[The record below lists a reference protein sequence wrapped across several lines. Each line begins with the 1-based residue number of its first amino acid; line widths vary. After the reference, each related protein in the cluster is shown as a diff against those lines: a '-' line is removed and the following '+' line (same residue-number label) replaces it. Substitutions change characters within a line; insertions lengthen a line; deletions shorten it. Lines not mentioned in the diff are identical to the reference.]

1 MRTSRS
7 TTLMAAGG
15 LHTWLCRH
23 RDKAMTQGRERPIT
37 KNLAALVVDD
47 DPDMIEIVS
56 FVLREIG
63 ILNITR
69 ATSAMN
75 ALEHFKDRPFPFDL
89 IICDWMMPGM
99 NGLDFL
105 RHVRTHDRE
114 TPFLMLTSRSRK
126 ADVVAAKSAG
136 VTAYIAKPFA
146 SAELRQKV
154 LALVEPFVHK

>member
-1 MRTSRS
+1 
-7 TTLMAAGG
+7 
-15 LHTWLCRH
+15 
-23 RDKAMTQGRERPIT
+23 MTQDSGKPIT

-47 DPDMIEIVS
+47 DPDMIEIIS

-63 ILNITR
+63 ILSITR
-69 ATSAMN
+69 ATSALN
-75 ALEHFKDRPFPFDL
+75 ALEHFKDKPFPFDL

-114 TPFLMLTSRSRK
+114 TPFLMLTSRARK
-126 ADVVAAKSAG
+126 EDVVAAKSAG

-154 LALVEPFVHK
+154 LTLVASHVGE

>member
-1 MRTSRS
+1 
-7 TTLMAAGG
+7 
-15 LHTWLCRH
+15 
-23 RDKAMTQGRERPIT
+23 MTQDSGKPIT

-47 DPDMIEIVS
+47 DPDMIEIIS

-63 ILNITR
+63 ILSITR

-75 ALEHFKDRPFPFDL
+75 ALEHFKNKPFPFDL

-105 RHVRTHDRE
+105 RQVRANDRE
-114 TPFLMLTSRSRK
+114 TPFLMLTSRARK
-126 ADVVAAKSAG
+126 EDVVAAKSAG

-154 LALVEPFVHK
+154 LALVGPGAGE